1 MVLELLISGL
11 RPFYGFMGT
20 GGGGGQD
27 NKITKLKGNKCN
39 TWEHKQTSC
48 WEQRNKQIYFGGTRE
63 HVHS

>member
-1 MVLELLISGL
+1 MGL
-11 RPFYGFMGT
+11 WEQ